1 MTDPD
6 NIKALPEQSDIM
18 RDMARDM
25 NVALYRRYGRAAAAK
40 LLGISTDELESL
52 RTQGQIGYLN
62 LSDDQISFFGCQ
74 LLEFLLE
81 HVVPRGAGAGAGVQ
95 PQPPISRKPVGNVE
109 ADLMSVDEAIN
120 KLGIGKTTFY
130 ELLKTKQIKPVKI
143 GRRTLIKRT
152 ELQDFIDKQI
162 G

>member
-1 MTDPD
+1 MTDVD

-40 LLGISTDELESL
+40 IMGISTDELESL
-52 RTQGQIGYLN
+52 RAQGQIGYLN

-81 HVVPRGAGAGAGVQ
+81 RVVPRGAATGTVCSH
-95 PQPPISRKPVGNVE
+95 SRTRSLYPAN
-109 ADLMSVDEAIN
+109 L
-120 KLGIGKTTFY
+120 
-130 ELLKTKQIKPVKI
+130 
-143 GRRTLIKRT
+143 
-152 ELQDFIDKQI
+152 
-162 G
+162 